1 MEINAHWPHKCGTF
15 MNKGKKNK
23 QSSRPSLVPLVRVIW
38 YWRNWGEHNSFFTI
52 YTEMRLRSFLRIPL
66 SGCFLVVLLNFSR
79 LKKKK
84 WQMLA
89 RLLSSHED
97 SGLCEIS
104 PPHIPLLPG
113 VCCNACPWHCSDLWY
128 KPGLQSTQAPVLYI
142 LLHLRLDHSFGQN
155 DHLCYIL
162 LQDFLLF
169 LLISYVQIWLRLD

>member
-79 LKKKK
+79 LKKKVTK
-84 WQMLA
+84 CWQGYWVPMKIQVCVRSVLLTFHCYLEFA
-89 RLLSSHED
+89 ATHALDTVLTCGINLDCSQHRLLYFTSS
-97 SGLCEIS
+97 STFVWIT
-104 PPHIPLLPG
+104 LLAKMIIY
-113 VCCNACPWHCSDLWY
+113 VTFCCR
-128 KPGLQSTQAPVLYI
+128 I
-142 LLHLRLDHSFGQN
+142 
-155 DHLCYIL
+155 
-162 LQDFLLF
+162 FLLF